1 MRRERGL
8 RRGPLGHEL
17 LLFVIQPG
25 RRVEERVIAGRHRA
39 ALNGGCDRRGDRAP
53 LLGVQCRPVGEI
65 QHLARLVGAKQ
76 IRRRKFRIPGT
87 AALVGMAIE
96 AGVPEDVGDPRFRRE
111 TSGRSGAPLVGC
123 RGARTSGR
131 QYRDADADEKTA
143 SNPSTVRDHAS
154 TDYRSR
160 RRV

>member
-8 RRGPLGHEL
+8 GRSPLGYEL
-17 LLFVIQPG
+17 LLVVIQPG
-25 RRVEERVIAGRHRA
+25 RRMEERVIAGRHRA

-53 LLGVQCRPVGEI
+53 LLRIQGRPVGEI

-76 IRRRKFRIPGT
+76 IRWRKSRIPGT

-96 AGVPEDVGDPRFRRE
+96 AGVPEDVRDLRVRRE
-111 TSGRSGAPLVGC
+111 TSGRRGAPLVGC

-131 QYRDADADEKTA
+131 QYRDADADEKTV